1 MIPFRNVWC
10 IDFEYRA
17 DAGERPHVWCLTA
30 KELHTGR
37 TGRWWRDEL
46 LCMSRPPFDIDRN
59 SVVCSYAISAEL
71 SCFLQLGW
79 PIPEYLLDLYAEF
92 RWLTNGRQL
101 IFGGSDKAKLEKHK
115 YSMLAAAFILGVPA
129 MNSTR
134 KEEMR
139 DLAITRWE
147 FAPEEQR
154 EMLEYNG
161 DDVEITEGI
170 LRQLAP
176 MLDWPRALLRGRY
189 GLAVATMEHIGVP
202 IDMPRWN
209 YVRDRLPVIQRQLIT
224 HVDAAYGV
232 FHDGHF
238 NDRLFLDYTARRR
251 INWPLTPTGKP
262 MRDKD
267 TLKDMAR
274 LHPELNDLK
283 ELMATLGK
291 GRLMDLAI
299 GKDGYNRAGLIPFRA
314 VTGRN
319 QPSSGKFIFGPATWL
334 RGFIQAKPGDALAYL
349 DFAAEEIAIAA
360 AFSQD
365 AALIADYLS
374 GDPYIAFAVRAG
386 LVPQDAT
393 KASHGAVRD
402 LCKVLFLARNY
413 GQGAAGLAATLGIGL
428 LDAET
433 LIQRHERA
441 YPRLYRWLQGV
452 VDTASLT
459 RWQHSP
465 FGWRRYVGAGF
476 NPRSVRNWPCQTA
489 GSELLWLATSALI
502 ADGIRLAAPAH
513 DAIVI
518 LSKTHQIVEKV
529 SEAKTIMATMSE
541 LVTGGLPI
549 RVDAKIFQSPRRYM
563 DDRGRTMWRRVMGL
577 CRYNP
582 RLVHPPL
589 CILSIRKKEEGRGR
603 KPAQLALE
611 LHREEAV
618 AWA

>member
-1 MIPFRNVWC
+1 MTPFRNVTC

-17 DAGERPHVWCLTA
+17 DPGERPHVWCLTA
-30 KELHTGR
+30 KELHTKR
-37 TGRWWRDEL
+37 VGRWWRDDL
-46 LCMSRPPFDIDRN
+46 LRMSRAPFDVGVD

-79 PIPEYLLDLYAEF
+79 QIPEYLLDLYAEF
-92 RWLTNGRQL
+92 RWLTNGRPMV
-101 IFGGSDKAKLEKHK
+101 FGGSDKAKLEKHK

-129 MNSTR
+129 MNTTR
-134 KEEMR
+134 KEAMR

-147 FAPEEQR
+147 FTPEEQA
-154 EMLEYNG
+154 EMLRYNG

-170 LRQLAP
+170 LRRVAP
-176 MLDWPRALLRGRY
+176 LLDWPRALLRGRY
-189 GLAVATMEHIGVP
+189 GMAVAMMEHVGVP
-202 IDMPRWN
+202 IDTPRWN
-209 YVRDRLPVIQRQLIT
+209 HVRDRLPLLQRQLIT
-224 HVDAAYGV
+224 HTDAAYGV

-238 NDRLFLDYTARRR
+238 SDRLFLDYAARRH
-251 INWPLTPTGKP
+251 IKWPLTPTGKP

-274 LHPELNDLK
+274 IHPELNDLK
-283 ELMATLGK
+283 ELLGTLGK

-314 VTGRN
+314 VSGRN
-319 QPSSGKFIFGPATWL
+319 QPSSAAFVFGPAVWL

-365 AALIADYLS
+365 GALIADYMS

-386 LVPQDAT
+386 LAPVGAN
-393 KASHGAVRD
+393 KRSHPRIRD

-413 GQGAAGLAATLGIGL
+413 GQGATGLAATLGISL
-428 LDAET
+428 PDAET
-433 LIQRHERA
+433 LLQRHERA
-441 YPRLYRWLQGV
+441 YPQLYRWLQGV

-465 FGWRRYVGAGF
+465 FGWRRYVGSGF

-489 GSELLWLATSALI
+489 GAELLWLSTSALTTAGVRI
-502 ADGIRLAAPAH
+502 AAPAH
-513 DAIVI
+513 DAVLI
-518 LSKTHQIVEKV
+518 LAPSHQIVEKV
-529 SEAKTIMATMSE
+529 SEAKTIMATMSAV
-541 LVTGGLPI
+541 VTGGLSI
-549 RVDAKIFQSPRRYM
+549 RVSDDIFQSPRRYM
-563 DDRGRTMWRRVMGL
+563 DDRGRTMWRRIMRL

-582 RLVHPPL
+582 RLVPPTYPPRTP
-589 CILSIRKKEEGRGR
+589 SPHKKEREGREKESLTGTTS
-603 KPAQLALE
+603 ATQWVL
-611 LHREEAV
+611 
-618 AWA
+618 